1 MAPLNLPIGL
11 SNGQEPRK
19 ISRMNLENAFA
30 FILLWISAL
39 GVAYG
44 PELIG
49 IVGIIYNKIQ
59 ISFMRDASR
68 CIDLLKRTRAW
79 YVAHIRGC
87 QPGEKGFKMTTEWI
101 YEEECP
107 LFLQGVLPRIASICE
122 GKKFGEVAHLHQAIF
137 ALLSL
142 DRVIVLP
149 AKPNYSTITAKS
161 TAPEDLGLEGKG
173 LLSPSEIKEALLSI
187 GITPEAFKEKYR
199 QSVSQ
204 FHYEVLTSSGPNGQA
219 TWTAHSDVR
228 AWAVWPKLF
237 KQFRV
242 LLEESGMS
250 FMLNDMVGV
259 AKLPNGDIAP
269 DRGPRIGKLNVI
281 EEWGG
286 KARIVAS
293 LDYWTQMALTPL
305 HNTVNS
311 FLKGLPEDGTFDQ
324 EKAVAAVKSWTT
336 NSETV
341 LNCFDLTAATDR
353 LPISLQKEILSILF
367 GSVSLATAWSKVLSD
382 RSFMTPEGN
391 KIFYQVG
398 QPMGARSS
406 FPMLALTHHVII
418 HAAARRA
425 DLPSGWDYRI
435 VGDDSSIVSGHVAA
449 KYREIM
455 LAYGLIINET
465 KSILHSDGALVAGEL
480 CKHTF
485 IEGVELS
492 SIPVKTVCKTVLDG
506 REVAQLQNELV
517 KRNPSI
523 SPKQFWILVSSFLDK
538 ESIKLHLKN
547 NLVPSSVSGL
557 SRSLVPNGYP
567 LANPSKWFKGVSLTE
582 KDIIEVYTWTS
593 AVEAL
598 KRLDALLRTS
608 LGIGALIQQYAKEH
622 DSQISP
628 WISLEGETEVKEVA
642 TEMAGSAVSP
652 TVKVPP
658 LNSSHPVVR
667 ASEYEA
673 SRISD
678 LLYLL
683 ASADENMVESARLG
697 LLDRFRNILTDLLSG
712 KERMSVIENRSL
724 LLKVFKNLDQLCR
737 HSAGNTLE
745 YSVVLTMV
753 GRTWSVRF
761 VKGGVVTIN
770 AVQARVSPNMV
781 NAENTFA
788 EACGAISFE
797 VKPIKQKKGKEVVKK
812 V

>member
-1 MAPLNLPIGL
+1 MAPLNLPVGL
-11 SNGQEPRK
+11 NNGQEPRK

-30 FILLWISAL
+30 FLLLWVNVL
-39 GVAYG
+39 GVSYG

-59 ISFMRDASR
+59 IAFMRDAARS
-68 CIDLLKRTRAW
+68 IDLIKRTRAW
-79 YVAHIRGC
+79 YVAYIRGTN
-87 QPGEKGFKMTTEWI
+87 PGSHGFKMTTEWV

-107 LFLQGVLPRIASICE
+107 LFLQGVLPRINKIAE
-122 GKKFGEVAHLHQAIF
+122 GKKFSEVAYLHQAVF

-149 AKPNYSTITAKS
+149 AKPNYSTITQKLS
-161 TAPEDLGLEGKG
+161 IPEDGGIEGKG
-173 LLSPSEIKEALLSI
+173 LLSVSEIKEALESI
-187 GITPEAFKEKYR
+187 GISGELFKERYR
-199 QSVSQ
+199 HEVSR
-204 FHYEVLTSSGPNGQA
+204 FHYEVLSSSGPNGQA
-219 TWTAHSDVR
+219 TWTAHSDVK
-228 AWAVWPKLF
+228 AWAKWPKLF

-242 LLEESGMS
+242 WLEESGMS
-250 FMLNDMVGV
+250 FILNDMHGV
-259 AKLPNGDIAP
+259 ARLPHGDIAP
-269 DRGPRIGKLNVI
+269 DRAPRIGKLNII

-286 KARIVAS
+286 KARIVAA
-293 LDYWTQMALTPL
+293 LDYWTQMAMTPL
-305 HNTVNS
+305 HKTINS
-311 FLKGLPEDGTFDQ
+311 FLKGLSTDGTFDQ
-324 EKAVAAVKSWTT
+324 DSAVATVKSWTLS
-336 NSETV
+336 NESV

-353 LPISLQKEILSILF
+353 LPVTLQREILSILL
-367 GSVSLATAWSKVLSD
+367 GSGSMATAWSKVLSD
-382 RSFMTPEGN
+382 RSFMTPEGEA
-391 KIFYQVG
+391 IFYQVG

-418 HAAARRA
+418 HAAAKRA
-425 DLPSGWDYRI
+425 ERPTGWDYRI
-435 VGDDSSIVSGHVAA
+435 VGDDSAILSGHVAS

-455 LAYGLIINET
+455 NAYGLIINET
-465 KSILHSDGALVAGEL
+465 KSVLHFEGGLVAGEL

-485 IEGVELS
+485 VEGVELS
-492 SIPVKTVCKTVLDG
+492 SIPVKTVCKTVSDG

-523 SPKQFWILVSSFLDK
+523 SAKQFWNLVSSFLDK

-567 LANPSKWFKGVSLTE
+567 LASPSKWFKGVQLTE

-608 LGIGALIQQYAKEH
+608 LGIGALIQQYANENGPP
-622 DSQISP
+622 ISP
-628 WISLEGETEVKEVA
+628 WISLQGEEEVKEVA

-652 TVKVPP
+652 EVKVPP
-658 LNSSHPVVR
+658 LNMFHPVVR

-697 LLDRFRNILTDLLSG
+697 LLDRFRNTLTDLLSG

-724 LLKVFKNLDQLCR
+724 LLKVFKNLDQICR
-737 HSAGNTLE
+737 HSEGNTLE
-745 YSVVLTMV
+745 YSVVLSMV
-753 GRTWSVRF
+753 GRTWSVRL
-761 VKGGVVTIN
+761 VLGRNVTIN
-770 AVQARVSPNMV
+770 AVQARVSPNLM
-781 NAENTFA
+781 NAETVFA
-788 EACGAISFE
+788 EACKDITFE
-797 VKPIKQKKGKEVVKK
+797 VKPIKKRKGKEVVRKA
-812 V
+812 